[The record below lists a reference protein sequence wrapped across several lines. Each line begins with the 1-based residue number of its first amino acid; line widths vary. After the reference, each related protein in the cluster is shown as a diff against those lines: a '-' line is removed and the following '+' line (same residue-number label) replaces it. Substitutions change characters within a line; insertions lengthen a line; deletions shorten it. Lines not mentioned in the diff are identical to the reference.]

1 MYGMT
6 AGWVEEGTKLG
17 RLHGAVVA
25 VGTLGECKDVG
36 LRRASTRAIVLY
48 HGLVFAYMNHSAAA
62 NVHVSAAGWVV
73 MCVDVTAWDEIVFDY
88 GALFWIFRAHLRRR
102 ALKARARAR
111 QRRPIGSGALRGRSA
126 PVLVP

>member
-1 MYGMT
+1 MGAYTELWWQWAHSESAKTSDFG
-6 AGWVEEGTKLG
+6 ARAHG
-17 RLHGAVVA
+17 RLWF
-25 VGTLGECKDVG
+25 
-36 LRRASTRAIVLY
+36 VLC